1 MDEDDAEMLL
11 KTLDNENNQ
20 SIMKLNKGT
29 IKRVKN
35 DILQKLQLPRDKLKE
50 LHNKL
55 KEYRYVDE
63 VDDVNYGSY
72 IRWITLKDPENIKL
86 ENGGVICDIKILNDG
101 VHILCKN
108 FRNKMMQIKLDEC
121 LMFQKLTNQENII
134 LTVLDYLNKT

>member
-20 SIMKLNKGT
+20 SIMKLNKNT

-50 LHNKL
+50 MHTKL
-55 KEYRYVDE
+55 NEYRYVDE
-63 VDDVNYGSY
+63 VNDINYGSY
-72 IRWITLKDPENIKL
+72 IRWINIKNPENIKL

-134 LTVLDYLNKT
+134 LTVIDYLNKT